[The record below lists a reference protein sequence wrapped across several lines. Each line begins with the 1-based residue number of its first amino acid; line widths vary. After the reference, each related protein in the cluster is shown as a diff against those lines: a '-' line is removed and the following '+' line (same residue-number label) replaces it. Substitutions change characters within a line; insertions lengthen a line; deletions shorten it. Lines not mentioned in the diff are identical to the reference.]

1 MLKFLI
7 ITIFPESLES
17 YLASSMILRAVARN
31 IISAQAINPRD
42 FTDDPHRKAD
52 DKPYG
57 GGPGMVM
64 KALPIIRA
72 VSALKLKKG
81 GKRKILIMSPRGRQ
95 FTQTE
100 AKKFA
105 KKYDELVLIAGHYEG
120 IDARVKKILKAEEV
134 SVGPYTLTGGEL
146 PALIIIDAVSRH
158 VPGVLGKVESR
169 PTLAPSSSPSKAKSS
184 ASPQSSSPATKKIY
198 TPIAPHNLNC
208 PTSDVGQLTLCNKE
222 FTAVN

>member
-158 VPGVLGKVESR
+158 VPGVLGKVESLEEGRATSGETYTR
-169 PTLAPSSSPSKAKSS
+169 PELITVKGKKFRVPAVLLSGHQKNIHSYRSKK
-184 ASPQSSSPATKKIY
+184 
-198 TPIAPHNLNC
+198 
-208 PTSDVGQLTLCNKE
+208 
-222 FTAVN
+222 